1 MIMTK
6 IGRALLCS
14 LGLLLLS
21 GGARAQA
28 PQPAVDLKMFSTE
41 EADRSRG
48 CTVALWQADRDP
60 ARDKFAVLFHEVLN
74 GQARTPARIK
84 VGEAVLTLQRVAT
97 GGATSGYGLAAYQLY
112 RTTTGDDY
120 VILNL
125 ALDPVEGEAVSI
137 DGGTMTVVMRGRQ
150 VFRASVKGGAGCA
163 AAPATKPVAAA
174 PAAKPVAAAPA
185 TKPVAAAPPSQPG
198 GAFRQYQVRM
208 NTVPPA
214 FLQAVEKKYDCDMD
228 FMKSEII
235 GFQLSEESAI
245 WQVRCMRA
253 AYQTTAVY
261 ALVYLPAP
269 ATNLRFL
276 GFQQP
281 SGHRRTGEA
290 GVLIDPVW
298 NVATRTVTSV
308 ALGRGAGD
316 CGVLER
322 HRVTPEGTF
331 ALVEYREKDKCDG
344 RRVAPEAFPKI
355 YPR

>member
-1 MIMTK
+1 MNITRMAQ
-6 IGRALLCS
+6 ALLCG

-21 GGARAQA
+21 GAARAQA

-41 EADRSRG
+41 EADRSKG

-74 GQARTPARIK
+74 GQARAPARIK

-174 PAAKPVAAAPA
+174 PAAN
-185 TKPVAAAPPSQPG
+185 KPVAAAPPSQPG

-281 SGHRRTGEA
+281 PGHPRTGEA

-298 NVATRTVTSV
+298 DVAARTVTSIG
-308 ALGRGAGD
+308 LGRGAGD

-322 HRVTPEGTF
+322 HRVTAEGTF

>member
-6 IGRALLCS
+6 MARALPCG

-41 EADRSRG
+41 EADRSKG
-48 CTVALWQADRDP
+48 CSVALWQADRDP
-60 ARDKFAVLFHEVLN
+60 ARDKFAVLFHEVLI
-74 GQARTPARIK
+74 GQTRAPARIK
-84 VGEAVLTLQRVAT
+84 VGDAVLTLQRVAT

-125 ALDPVEGEAVSI
+125 TLGAVEGEAVSVE
-137 DGGTMTVVMRGRQ
+137 GGTMTVVMRGRQ

-163 AAPATKPVAAA
+163 AAPVTKPVAAA
-174 PAAKPVAAAPA
+174 PAA
-185 TKPVAAAPPSQPG
+185 KPVAAAPPSQPG

-208 NTVPPA
+208 TTVPPA

-281 SGHRRTGEA
+281 PGHRRTGEA
-290 GVLIDPVW
+290 GVLIDPEW

-322 HRVTPEGTF
+322 HRVSADGTF

-344 RRVAPEAFPKI
+344 RRMAPEAFPKI